1 MGGGYGAD
9 RELERGAAE
18 LRSWL
23 STWLQPV
30 AIRLPVEVRA
40 RLEIEAN
47 KRGITLTELCA
58 TLLQVAAEDGIV
70 GAVLDD

>member
-1 MGGGYGAD
+1 MAQI
-9 RELERGAAE
+9 ENWNAE

>member
-1 MGGGYGAD
+1 MAQI
-9 RELERGAAE
+9 ENWNAE

-40 RLEIEAN
+40 RLEIEAK
-47 KRGITLTELCA
+47 KRGITLTELCS
-58 TLLQVAAEDGIV
+58 TLLSVAANDGIV

>member
-1 MGGGYGAD
+1 MAQI
-9 RELERGAAE
+9 ENWNAE

-40 RLEIEAN
+40 RLEIEAK
-47 KRGITLTELCA
+47 KRGITLTELCS
-58 TLLQVAAEDGIV
+58 TLLSVAANDGIV
-70 GAVLDD
+70 GAVLDDGAA

>member
-1 MGGGYGAD
+1 MWAANMAQI
-9 RELERGAAE
+9 ENWNAE

-23 STWLQPV
+23 FTWLQPV

-40 RLEIEAN
+40 RLEIEAK
-47 KRGITLTELCA
+47 KRGITLTELCG
-58 TLLQVAAEDGIV
+58 TLLSVVANDGIV